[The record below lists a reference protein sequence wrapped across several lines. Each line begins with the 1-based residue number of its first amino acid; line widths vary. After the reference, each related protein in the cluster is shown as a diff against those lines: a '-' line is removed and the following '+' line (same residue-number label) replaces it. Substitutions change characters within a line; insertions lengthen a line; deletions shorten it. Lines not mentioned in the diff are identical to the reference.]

1 MSVQGDDNSG
11 DDNRIVEL
19 QTQLAFQ
26 EHTVEQLNAALVSQ
40 QQQIDLL
47 RLELRLVKEKLG
59 AVEDR
64 VEQGGSSPRDEKPPH
79 Y

>member
-1 MSVQGDDNSG
+1 MSNEL
-11 DDNRIVEL
+11 IEL

-26 EHTVEQLNAALVSQ
+26 EQTISELNDALTSQ

-47 RLELRLVKEKLG
+47 RMEIKLLKDNLG
-59 AVEDR
+59 MLEDR
-64 VEQGGSSPRDEKPPH
+64 IESGPPQNEKPPH

>member
-1 MSVQGDDNSG
+1 MTEERMNDDL
-11 DDNRIVEL
+11 IEL

-26 EHTVEQLNAALVSQ
+26 DHTIGELNAALTSQ

-47 RLELRLVKEKLG
+47 RLELKLLREKLG
-59 AVEDR
+59 VLEER
-64 VEQGGSSPRDEKPPH
+64 VETAPASAAADERPPH

>member
-1 MSVQGDDNSG
+1 MRDEL
-11 DDNRIVEL
+11 IEL

-26 EHTVEQLNAALVSQ
+26 DKTIAELNEVLTNQ

-47 RLELRLVKEKLG
+47 RLEIKLLKGKLG
-59 AVEDR
+59 GLEDR
-64 VEQGGSSPRDEKPPH
+64 IEVGPPQDERPPH

>member
-1 MSVQGDDNSG
+1 MSDDL
-11 DDNRIVEL
+11 IEV

-26 EHTVEQLNAALVSQ
+26 EHTIAELNNALTSQ

-47 RLELRLVKEKLG
+47 HRELLRLKEQLG
-59 AVEDR
+59 LLEDR
-64 VEQGGSSPRDEKPPH
+64 VETGPPQDEKPPH

>member
-1 MSVQGDDNSG
+1 MSDEL
-11 DDNRIVEL
+11 IEL

-26 EHTVEQLNAALVSQ
+26 EQTIGELNEVLTSQ

-47 RLELRLVKEKLG
+47 RLEIKLLKEKLG
-59 AVEDR
+59 MLEDR
-64 VEQGGSSPRDEKPPH
+64 IETGPSQDEKPPH